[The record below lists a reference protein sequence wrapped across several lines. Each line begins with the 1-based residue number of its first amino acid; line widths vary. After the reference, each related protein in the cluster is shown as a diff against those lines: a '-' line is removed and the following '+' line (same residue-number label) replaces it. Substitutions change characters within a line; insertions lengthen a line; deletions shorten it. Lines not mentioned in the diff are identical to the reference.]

1 MYICIR
7 SCLLLCWQQLLMSR
21 PFSVREGGMI
31 RSGFDLEL
39 DELHSIASDN
49 KTWMQNFELKIKE
62 ETGIKTL
69 KVGYNKVFWLLYRG
83 I

>member
-1 MYICIR
+1 
-7 SCLLLCWQQLLMSR
+7 
-21 PFSVREGGMI
+21 MI

-62 ETGIKTL
+62 ETWYQNIK
-69 KVGYNKVFWLLYRG
+69 GWL
-83 I
+83 